1 MNGLKGEMFL
11 NTTNIKIII
20 FGVIFVI
27 GIIILMNSV
36 GYGSHEMSNI
46 MKANGGSMDT
56 NTYLIYLEQ
65 SIIKYRFVGSILSI
79 LGGIGVLIT
88 TNIKS

>member
-1 MNGLKGEMFL
+1 MEKSNLKS
-11 NTTNIKIII
+11 II

-27 GIIILMNSV
+27 GLIILMDSINL
-36 GYGSHEMSNI
+36 GNHEISNI

-56 NTYLIYLEQ
+56 AKYLIYLEQ

-79 LGGIGVLIT
+79 LGGLGVLKA
-88 TNIKS
+88 TNMS